1 MSPVDVCCLLFIC
14 VLVCCWELAGCYASG
29 KVTKVCG
36 SMEPHHRGTV
46 ETTPSP
52 YSLETNTSTFSP
64 TDRIQVILSGTSYFK
79 GFLIE
84 ARDAADQSSSSA
96 VGTFTL
102 TNPQRTQLL
111 TCNKHQGSAVS
122 HTGDVSQ
129 REVVVTWTAPTN
141 ASSQVQFFVT
151 VVVHYSKFWVKLPG
165 PIIYQHGVPPLPPQS
180 DSTPPPVH
188 TSTASILP
196 GPFTIAGCGQT
207 KSCMSDP
214 PGCDPTKDPHCFFLS
229 MLTDGPDKTSVVF
242 ELSGPA
248 EGYVSF
254 ALSWDRWMGNDDVYM
269 CVKDGARVSVSAA
282 FVSGQTHPEDESQS
296 ALSSVSWQLADG
308 VIQCRFRRPV
318 KLANQEAARYDLDQ
332 EYFLFVASGYAEHG
346 LVWKHSLQPLISTH
360 RKVITGPPE
369 VLTGF
374 RSPII
379 MKMHGALML
388 VAWML
393 TGSVGT
399 FIASFYKSDW
409 PNHSLLGQKI
419 WFQVHRGLMVLTV
432 TLTVVGFCLPFF
444 YRKGW
449 SKHAGV
455 HPYLGCCVLALS
467 LIQPIMAVIRPS
479 PDSSRRYIFNWA
491 HWGVG
496 SVTEIIAVA
505 AMFLGTSQ
513 SSLLLPQPL
522 ATHILIG
529 YVTWLSS
536 FRVLLLVHKY
546 LYIKNSALVSD
557 DTLGILCDQS
567 LQGSLNSF
575 IKSLLLS
582 VVALG
587 NAGLLLALLSFI
599 AEI

>member
-1 MSPVDVCCLLFIC
+1 MSPVDVCCLFFIC
-14 VLVCCWELAGCYASG
+14 VLACCWEPAGCYASG

-36 SMEPHHRGTV
+36 SMEPHHRGPV

-52 YSLETNTSTFSP
+52 YSLETNTTTFSP

-79 GFLIE
+79 GFLLE
-84 ARDAADQSSSSA
+84 ARDAADQSSASA

-141 ASSQVQFFVT
+141 ASSQ
-151 VVVHYSKFWVKLPG
+151 
-165 PIIYQHGVPPLPPQS
+165 
-180 DSTPPPVH
+180 
-188 TSTASILP
+188 
-196 GPFTIAGCGQT
+196 
-207 KSCMSDP
+207 
-214 PGCDPTKDPHCFFLS
+214 
-229 MLTDGPDKTSVVF
+229 SVVF

-254 ALSWDRWMGNDDVYM
+254 ALSWDTWMGNDDVYM

-282 FVSGQTHPEDESQS
+282 FVSGRTHPEDESQS
-296 ALSSVSWQLADG
+296 ALSSVLWRLADG

-346 LVWKHSLQPLISTH
+346 LVWKHSLQPLISTQ
-360 RKVITGPPE
+360 RKVITGPHE
-369 VLTGF
+369 VLTGS

-379 MKMHGALML
+379 IKMHGALML

-409 PNHSLLGQKI
+409 TNHSLLGQKI
-419 WFQVHRGLMVLTV
+419 WFQVHRGLMVLTL
-432 TLTVVGFCLPFF
+432 TLTIVGFCLPFF

-449 SKHAGV
+449 SEVHHARKHKNTQAHTHTLIFWLFGNV
-455 HPYLGCCVLALS
+455 WVVL
-467 LIQPIMAVIRPS
+467 
-479 PDSSRRYIFNWA
+479 
-491 HWGVG
+491 
-496 SVTEIIAVA
+496 
-505 AMFLGTSQ
+505 
-513 SSLLLPQPL
+513 
-522 ATHILIG
+522 
-529 YVTWLSS
+529 
-536 FRVLLLVHKY
+536 
-546 LYIKNSALVSD
+546 
-557 DTLGILCDQS
+557 
-567 LQGSLNSF
+567 
-575 IKSLLLS
+575 
-582 VVALG
+582 
-587 NAGLLLALLSFI
+587 
-599 AEI
+599 